1 MPLSTL
7 AGAATGIVLGMST
20 PAFARNAAIVSPVGQ
35 QDPGEVQQS
44 SPELLAAPTPE
55 EADLAPGF
63 AEQMDV
69 QTSMRAG
76 VWSHDRNLNQE
87 TNTPVFGLRVRA
99 APRIGAIDGSAESF
113 VQLDSVDGAEGDLVV
128 GWLRLTMGNLEIK
141 AGRQVVVWGRADRLN
156 PTDNIS
162 SRDYTLLVANDDDQ
176 RRGNAMVQGRLGL
189 GPYTLDAYWL
199 PEFRPN
205 RFPLDRS
212 RPGVA
217 LVANGRTDSDNQF
230 ALKLDRSGGR
240 VDWSVS
246 WFRGVDRTRDFTAT
260 AFNPPG
266 ALVEV
271 QETFPGLDVLG
282 VDFAGVGGAFGY
294 RVEVAYTNVRGRD
307 SIYRKNSN
315 VWAVAGVDTTLAS
328 GWNLNLQYSFR
339 RVFNYSDPR
348 DILHPI
354 QRAVAIQSAVVGQQL
369 DRTQNGLTFRV
380 ARKWLQ
386 DTLDFELAT
395 IAYLETRDAAI
406 RPKLTYAINDR
417 ARISAGGDIFLG
429 PSRSYF
435 GRVRS
440 LTGGYLQLN
449 IGF

>member
-162 SRDYTLLVANDDDQ
+162 SRD
-176 RRGNAMVQGRLGL
+176 
-189 GPYTLDAYWL
+189 
-199 PEFRPN
+199 
-205 RFPLDRS
+205 
-212 RPGVA
+212 
-217 LVANGRTDSDNQF
+217 
-230 ALKLDRSGGR
+230 
-240 VDWSVS
+240 
-246 WFRGVDRTRDFTAT
+246 
-260 AFNPPG
+260 
-266 ALVEV
+266 
-271 QETFPGLDVLG
+271 
-282 VDFAGVGGAFGY
+282 
-294 RVEVAYTNVRGRD
+294 
-307 SIYRKNSN
+307 
-315 VWAVAGVDTTLAS
+315 
-328 GWNLNLQYSFR
+328 
-339 RVFNYSDPR
+339 
-348 DILHPI
+348 
-354 QRAVAIQSAVVGQQL
+354 
-369 DRTQNGLTFRV
+369 
-380 ARKWLQ
+380 
-386 DTLDFELAT
+386 
-395 IAYLETRDAAI
+395 
-406 RPKLTYAINDR
+406 
-417 ARISAGGDIFLG
+417 
-429 PSRSYF
+429 
-435 GRVRS
+435 
-440 LTGGYLQLN
+440 
-449 IGF
+449 